1 MGLLLSK
8 MSTPHPGYSFKQ
20 ALNRD
25 KLSIIAEIKKCSP
38 SAGALNLNVDVA
50 KQAKW
55 YELGG
60 ATCLSV
66 LTESSHFQGSA
77 DDLRRV
83 KQATNLPILRKDFIT
98 TPQEIE
104 ASLTMGAKAIL
115 LIVADLKFSQLK
127 SLQGLAIDLGLDAVV
142 EVRNKEEFELAMKAG
157 AYMIAINQ
165 RSQPKAQEFSLNYDL
180 ALKMSRLFADYPHLT
195 TIAASGIGTKEG
207 TSIKALSQAG
217 YDAVLI
223 GEALMRA
230 QDPTLK
236 LQSLLQDI

>member
-1 MGLLLSK
+1 MFKNSP
-8 MSTPHPGYSFKQ
+8 PHPGFFFKH
-20 ALNRD
+20 ALKED

-38 SAGALNLNVDVA
+38 SAGVLNLDLDVA
-50 KQAKW
+50 KQAKQ

-66 LTESSHFQGSA
+66 LTESSHFQGSVE
-77 DDLRRV
+77 DLKKV

-98 TPQEIE
+98 TPQEVE
-104 ASLTMGAKAIL
+104 ASLLMGAKAIL
-115 LIVADLKFSQLK
+115 LIVADLGFLKLK
-127 SLQGLAIDLGLDAVV
+127 SLQDLALNLGLDVVV
-142 EVRNKEEFELAMKAG
+142 EVRNQEEFELALKAG
-157 AYMIAINQ
+157 AYIIAINQ

-180 ALKMSRLFADYPHLT
+180 ALKMSRLFTNYPDLI
-195 TIAASGIGTKEG
+195 TIAASGIGTKKG

-230 QDPTLK
+230 QDPVLK
-236 LQSLLQDI
+236 LLSLLQTI